1 MPPSRDLSF
10 RIEAAQYFDREI
22 DRVLTRFRRSGRD
35 LIAGLTTTLVTIPDA
50 LASAVLAGLNPIHGL
65 YALIIGV
72 PIAALAMSSQLMYV
86 ANTGALAVATGSA
99 LAPYQGDSLVA
110 ALIVL
115 TFLVGA
121 IQLALGL
128 LRLGGV
134 VRFVSNAVMVG
145 FMTAIMLRIIISQL
159 GELTGYKSDAKG
171 PLPQLGDFVMNLGQI
186 HLPTFALGLVAIAII
201 VGVGHTALRNFSM
214 ILAVVIASAA
224 IPMLGLDVRTVAD
237 IATIPSGLPLPELPQ
252 FSLIA
257 QMLPSAF
264 AIALIGLVQ
273 AAGVSRSL
281 PNPDGRFPNISR
293 DFAGQGLANLSLSF
307 FKGMPIGGTM
317 SETAV
322 HVGAGATS
330 RWAAVYS
337 GIMILAFVLLLGDL
351 IEQVAKPAIAALL
364 IVAAIEVIRPR
375 EIHDIWRTSLASR
388 LVLVVTFV
396 ATLLLPVEQ
405 SVLLGVI
412 LSVATHLHRSSRDVE
427 VVAMSSEDGVH
438 FDEHSAPA
446 VLPGGEVTV
455 LNVYGTLYFGA
466 ADTFESY
473 LPSARGVE
481 RAVVIL
487 RLRGRRSLGT
497 TIYNV
502 LERYAAELAR
512 GGGRLILS
520 GVNDALYDQL
530 IRTDLYR
537 MLGESA
543 VIRAERRPEAA
554 MRRALIEAREWLDD
568 NAGGAS

>member
-1 MPPSRDLSF
+1 MF
-10 RIEAAQYFDREI
+10 
-22 DRVLTRFRRSGRD
+22 TRFRRSGKD
-35 LIAGLTTTLVTIPDA
+35 LVAGLTTTLVTIPDA

-72 PIAALAMSSQLMYV
+72 PVAALAMSSQLMYV

-99 LAPYQGDSLVA
+99 LAPYQGEMLVA
-110 ALIVL
+110 ALIAL

-121 IQLALGL
+121 IQLGLGL

-145 FMTAIMLRIIISQL
+145 FMTAIMVRIIISQL
-159 GELTGYKSDAKG
+159 GELTGYKSEAKG
-171 PLPQLGDFVMNLGQI
+171 PLPQLGDFLLNIGQI
-186 HLPTFALGLVAIAII
+186 HLPTLAIGLLSIAII
-201 VGVGHTALRNFSM
+201 VIVGHTALRNFSM
-214 ILAVVIASAA
+214 ILAVVIASVA
-224 IPMLGLDVRTVAD
+224 IPLLGLDVRTVAD
-237 IATIPSGLPLPELPQ
+237 IAQIPTGLPLPELPETR
-252 FSLIA
+252 L
-257 QMLPSAF
+257 MLELLPSAF

-281 PNPDGRFPNISR
+281 PNPDGRFPNVSR

-337 GIMILAFVLLLGDL
+337 GIMILVLVLLFGDL
-351 IEQVAKPAIAALL
+351 IERVAKPAIAALL
-364 IVAAIEVIRPR
+364 LVAAIEVIRPR
-375 EIHDIWRTSLASR
+375 EIRDIWRTSAASR
-388 LVLVVTFV
+388 MVLLVTFV
-396 ATLLLPVEQ
+396 ATLILPVEQ

-412 LSVATHLHRSSRDVE
+412 LSVAIHLHRASRDVE

-438 FDEHSAPA
+438 FDEHAPPPI
-446 VLPGGEVTV
+446 LPSRAVTV
-455 LNVYGTLYFGA
+455 LNIYGTLFFGA
-466 ADTFESY
+466 ADTFESQ
-473 LPSARGVE
+473 LPSARGVD

-487 RLRGRRSLGT
+487 RLRGRRTLGT

-502 LERYAAELAR
+502 LERYAEQLAR

-537 MLGESA
+537 MIGESA

-554 MRRALIEAREWLDD
+554 MRKAFAQARAWLESAPPKEA
-568 NAGGAS
+568 S

>member
-446 VLPGGEVTV
+446 VLPSGEVTV

>member
-1 MPPSRDLSF
+1 M
-10 RIEAAQYFDREI
+10 
-22 DRVLTRFRRSGRD
+22 
-35 LIAGLTTTLVTIPDA
+35 TIPDA
-50 LASAVLAGLNPIHGL
+50 LASAVLAGINPIHGL

-72 PIAALAMSSQLMYV
+72 PVAALAMSSQLMYV

-99 LAPYQGDSLVA
+99 LAPYEGEMLVA
-110 ALIVL
+110 ALIAL

-128 LRLGGV
+128 LRLGSV

-145 FMTAIMLRIIISQL
+145 FMTAIMVRIIISQL
-159 GELTGYKSDAKG
+159 GEITGYKSDAKG
-171 PLPQLGDFVMNLGQI
+171 PLPQLGDFLLNIGQI
-186 HLPTFALGLVAIAII
+186 HLPTFALGMVSIAMIVII
-201 VGVGHTALRNFSM
+201 GHTAWRNFSM
-214 ILAVVIASAA
+214 IIAVVIASLA
-224 IPMLGLDVRTVAD
+224 IPVLGLNVRTVAD
-237 IATIPSGLPLPELPQ
+237 IAQIPSGLPMPELPHYTL
-252 FSLIA
+252 FAEL
-257 QMLPSAF
+257 LPSAF

-337 GIMILAFVLLLGDL
+337 GVMILVLVLLFGDL

-364 IVAAIEVIRPR
+364 IVAAMEVIRPR
-375 EIHDIWRTSLASR
+375 EIWDIWRTSFASR
-388 LVLVVTFV
+388 MVLVVTFF
-396 ATLLLPVEQ
+396 ATLILPVEQ
-405 SVLLGVI
+405 SVLLGVV
-412 LSVATHLHRSSRDVE
+412 LSVAMHLQRSSRDVE

-438 FDEHSAPA
+438 FDEHAVPA
-446 VLPGGEVTV
+446 TLPSHEVTV
-455 LNVYGTLYFGA
+455 LNVYGTLFFGA
-466 ADTFESY
+466 ADTFEAQ
-473 LPSARGVE
+473 LPTARGVE

-497 TIYNV
+497 TLYNV
-502 LERYAAELAR
+502 LERYAADLAR

-520 GVNDALYDQL
+520 GVSDPLYDEL
-530 IRTDLYR
+530 LRTDLYR

-543 VIRAERRPEAA
+543 IVRAERRPEAA
-554 MRRALIEAREWLDD
+554 MRKALSLAREWLDSEPRND
-568 NAGGAS
+568 AS